1 MTEDQARAVVL
12 LQAFES
18 AAEGPLWTAEDRIW
32 ATRAARQAVPDDAAP
47 ESFIAERARLA
58 LQRLAPRD
66 AGVRRALA
74 QRMWSPLW
82 PLAALGSGILAGL
95 LSDALV
101 AGPYFNLLSP
111 LFWGLLAWN
120 LALYLLVAVSAL
132 RPSAAG
138 PVRAGLARAL
148 QRGLRRLGRVG
159 PLADFASRWAK
170 VSLEI
175 VTRRVAVLLHLA
187 AAGLAL
193 GLIGGLMLRGLV
205 FDYRAGWASTL
216 LQPDTLRQALAW
228 GLAAAHAVTGIAPP
242 DAAAFDALRVAPGQ
256 PASVSA
262 APWIVLMVAQ
272 LVLVVLL
279 PRLGLAAYA
288 GWRARQRTA
297 RFDLPL
303 TGPYFERL
311 RPIDAPQGVWVLP
324 HARMPEPTAVLGLRA
339 LLERVWGD
347 APALQIAPALAYGDE
362 DEPPPAPPGW
372 RPLVTVDLAAT
383 PEPDTHG
390 RLLKTLAARGGPP
403 VVLLADSSAFLR
415 RFGAGPRLA
424 ERVTTW
430 RTLARDAGAALVVAS
445 LDAPDLDA
453 AATAWRQALDPV

>member
-12 LQAFES
+12 LQAFEC
-18 AAEGPLWTAEDRIW
+18 ADEGPLWTAEDRGW
-32 ATRAARQAVPDDAAP
+32 ATRAARQAVPDAVAP
-47 ESFIAERARLA
+47 ERFVVERARLA

-74 QRMWSPLW
+74 QRLWSPRW
-82 PLAALGSGILAGL
+82 PLAALGVGTMAGV

-120 LALYLLVAVSAL
+120 LALYLLLAVTSL
-132 RPSAAG
+132 RPAAAG
-138 PVRAGLARAL
+138 PVRGGLAWGL

-159 PLADFASRWAK
+159 PLADFASRWAR
-170 VSLEI
+170 VSLALG
-175 VTRRVAVLLHLA
+175 TRRVAVLLHLA

-216 LQPDTLRQALAW
+216 LQPDTLRQALDW
-228 GLAAAHAVTGIAPP
+228 GLAPAQAVTGIAPP
-242 DAAAFDALRVAPGQ
+242 DAAAFDALRVTPGQ
-256 PASVSA
+256 PATVSA

-279 PRLGLAAYA
+279 PRLALATHAA
-288 GWRARQRTA
+288 WRARQLAA
-297 RFDLPL
+297 RFALPL

-311 RPIDAPQGVWVLP
+311 RPVDAPQGVWVLP
-324 HARMPEPTAVLGLRA
+324 HARTPEPAAVLGLRA
-339 LLERVWGD
+339 LMARVWGD
-347 APALQIAPALAYGDE
+347 ALALQIAPALAYGDE
-362 DEPPPAPPGW
+362 DEPPPAPQGW

-390 RLLKTLAARGGPP
+390 RLLKALAARGGPP
-403 VVLLADSSAFLR
+403 VLLLADSSGFLR
-415 RFGAGPRLA
+415 RFGAGPRLE
-424 ERVTTW
+424 ERVSTW
-430 RTLARDAGAALVVAS
+430 RNLARDAGAALVVAA
-445 LDAPDLDA
+445 LDAPDLDGA
-453 AATAWRQALDPV
+453 ERAWRQALDSV